1 MLAVI
6 GRAFVVVDAIDG
18 VVRASP
24 AAYAYGLVRG
34 HTLVHEQLLEMTA
47 KVRRDGVILE
57 RQLELPRGPLG
68 QGTIIVQVR
77 AALLAEEYILLLAD
91 DRTEITRTEEVRND
105 FVANV
110 SHELKTPVG
119 AISLLA
125 EALESSA
132 DDPVAVRRFAKRMHK
147 ESARLAALVQDII
160 ELSRLQGANVAQQGR
175 AVDINTV
182 VAEAVDRSQ
191 LPAES
196 KNIELVVGGHADAM
210 VYGDQDLLVTALRNL
225 IDNAIRYSPENTRVG
240 VGIRSKDGLVA
251 VSVTDQGEGLTPE
264 DQERVFERFYR
275 VDAARSRQTGGT
287 GLGLSIV
294 KHVVANHGGEVT
306 LWSQP
311 GQGSTF
317 TIRLPELEGQDL
329 DSVAAGTQARRHRRT
344 SRPRRAARPRT
355 PDNTKGRRRRPRAR
369 SYRLSRILIV
379 EDEESFS
386 DPLSYLLGK
395 EGFEVEVVDNG
406 LDAITEFDRNGADLV
421 LLDLQLP
428 GQSGTEVCRQLRQRS
443 SRPGHHADGE
453 GRGDR
458 QGRGAGTRR
467 RRLRHQALLVAGAGG
482 PRPRRAAPP
491 GRARGTGVQHRP
503 GGSGA
508 DGY

>member
-1 MLAVI
+1 MLIGVIAGLIGLALGVFGVLAFRLSEQQRRISDVETDEPSLPEGAAEVLAVL

-34 HTLVHEQLLEMTA
+34 HTVVHQQLLELTA

-57 RQLELPRGPLG
+57 KQLELPRGPLG
-68 QGTIIVQVR
+68 QGTLIVQVR
-77 AALLAEEYILLLAD
+77 AAMLGEEYILLLAD
-91 DRTEITRTEEVRND
+91 DRTEITRTEEIRND

-125 EALESSA
+125 EALEASP
-132 DDPVAVRRFAKRMHK
+132 DDEEAVRRFAKRMHK
-147 ESARLAALVQDII
+147 ESTRLAALVQDII
-160 ELSRLQGANVAQQGR
+160 ELSRLQGANVAQ
-175 AVDINTV
+175 AAHPVDINTV

-196 KNIELVVGGHADAM
+196 KNIEIVVGGRTDAM

-240 VGIRSKDGLVA
+240 VGVRSRDGLVS
-251 VSVTDQGEGLTPE
+251 VSVTDQGEGLSPE

-275 VDAARSRQTGGT
+275 VDSARSRHTGGT

-294 KHVVANHGGEVT
+294 KHVMANHGGEVT

-317 TIRLPELEGQDL
+317 TLRLPEMEGQDAPVG
-329 DSVAAGTQARRHRRT
+329 D
-344 SRPRRAARPRT
+344 PRRAPHSERPE
-355 PDNTKGRRRRPRAR
+355 RR
-369 SYRLSRILIV
+369 
-379 EDEESFS
+379 
-386 DPLSYLLGK
+386 
-395 EGFEVEVVDNG
+395 
-406 LDAITEFDRNGADLV
+406 DAAGVHEQGA
-421 LLDLQLP
+421 
-428 GQSGTEVCRQLRQRS
+428 S
-443 SRPGHHADGE
+443 A
-453 GRGDR
+453 
-458 QGRGAGTRR
+458 
-467 RRLRHQALLVAGAGG
+467 
-482 PRPRRAAPP
+482 
-491 GRARGTGVQHRP
+491 
-503 GGSGA
+503 
-508 DGY
+508 

>member
-1 MLAVI
+1 MLIGVIAGLIGLSLGIFGLLAFRVSEQQRQLTDMEFADPALPDGAAEVLAAV

-34 HTLVHEQLLEMTA
+34 HTLVHDQVLDMTA
-47 KVRRDGVILE
+47 RVRRDGVILE
-57 RQLELPRGPLG
+57 KQLELPRGPLG
-68 QGTIIVQVR
+68 QGTIVVQVR
-77 AALLAEEYILLLAD
+77 AAMIAEEYI
-91 DRTEITRTEEVRND
+91 RTEEVRND

-119 AISLLA
+119 GISLLA

-132 DDPVAVRRFAKRMHK
+132 DDPEAVRRFAKRMHK

-182 VAEAVDRSQ
+182 VSEAVDRSQ
-191 LPAES
+191 LPAET
-196 KNIELVVGGHADAM
+196 KNIQLVVGARAHAM

-240 VGIRSKDGLVA
+240 IGVRAKEGLVA
-251 VSVTDQGEGLTPE
+251 VSVTDQGEGLSPE

-275 VDAARSRQTGGT
+275 VDSARSRHTGGT

-294 KHVVANHGGEVT
+294 KHVISNHGGEVT

-317 TIRLPELEGQDL
+317 TIRLPEMEGQDDAEAL
-329 DSVAAGTQARRHRRT
+329 EARGPAAPATRGTVPPAGQPGQPQQPQKPLRRNAAGVHEQ
-344 SRPRRAARPRT
+344 
-355 PDNTKGRRRRPRAR
+355 
-369 SYRLSRILIV
+369 
-379 EDEESFS
+379 
-386 DPLSYLLGK
+386 
-395 EGFEVEVVDNG
+395 
-406 LDAITEFDRNGADLV
+406 GA
-421 LLDLQLP
+421 
-428 GQSGTEVCRQLRQRS
+428 T
-443 SRPGHHADGE
+443 A
-453 GRGDR
+453 
-458 QGRGAGTRR
+458 
-467 RRLRHQALLVAGAGG
+467 
-482 PRPRRAAPP
+482 
-491 GRARGTGVQHRP
+491 
-503 GGSGA
+503 
-508 DGY
+508 

>member
-1 MLAVI
+1 MLIGVIAGLIGLSLGVFGVLAFRVSEQQRHLVDVEFEDLSLPQGAAQVLAVV

-34 HTLVHEQLLEMTA
+34 HTVVHQQLLEMTA

-57 RQLELPRGPLG
+57 KQLELPRGPLG
-68 QGTIIVQVR
+68 QGTIVVQVR
-77 AALLAEEYILLLAD
+77 AAMIAEEYILLLAD
-91 DRTEITRTEEVRND
+91 DRTEFTRTEEIRND

-132 DDPVAVRRFAKRMHK
+132 DDPEAVRRFAKRMHK

-175 AVDINTV
+175 PVDINTV

-191 LPAES
+191 LPAEA
-196 KNIELVVGGHADAM
+196 KNIQLVVGRQAEAM

-225 IDNAIRYSPENTRVG
+225 IDNAIRYSPDNTRVG
-240 VGIRSKDGLVA
+240 IGIRSKGGLVS
-251 VSVTDQGEGLTPE
+251 VSVTDQGEGLSPE

-275 VDAARSRQTGGT
+275 VDAARSRHTGGT

-294 KHVVANHGGEVT
+294 KHVISNHGGEVT

-317 TIRLPELEGQDL
+317 TIRLPELEGQD
-329 DSVAAGTQARRHRRT
+329 DGDAAEGRKPAAG
-344 SRPRRAARPRT
+344 P
-355 PDNTKGRRRRPRAR
+355 
-369 SYRLSRILIV
+369 
-379 EDEESFS
+379 
-386 DPLSYLLGK
+386 
-395 EGFEVEVVDNG
+395 
-406 LDAITEFDRNGADLV
+406 
-421 LLDLQLP
+421 
-428 GQSGTEVCRQLRQRS
+428 
-443 SRPGHHADGE
+443 
-453 GRGDR
+453 
-458 QGRGAGTRR
+458 
-467 RRLRHQALLVAGAGG
+467 
-482 PRPRRAAPP
+482 AAPP
-491 GRARGTGVQHRP
+491 ARPQRRDAAGVHEQ
-503 GGSGA
+503 GA
-508 DGY
+508 SA